1 MIVIMDLI
9 PITKIKIDKQKWLDT
24 KIKYEDN
31 KNIKEVLQEMSF
43 HTYSWMNN
51 QAEFN
56 IIIDYESFE
65 GKYIQLM
72 YDKYL
77 RF

>member
-1 MIVIMDLI
+1 MDLI
-9 PITKIKIDKQKWLDT
+9 PITKIKIDKQKWLET

-31 KNIKEVLQEMSF
+31 KTIKEVLQEMSLQIY
-43 HTYSWMNN
+43 HWMNDK
-51 QAEFN
+51 EDLN
-56 IIIDYESFE
+56 IITDFE
-65 GKYIQLM
+65 TFKSNFIQLM